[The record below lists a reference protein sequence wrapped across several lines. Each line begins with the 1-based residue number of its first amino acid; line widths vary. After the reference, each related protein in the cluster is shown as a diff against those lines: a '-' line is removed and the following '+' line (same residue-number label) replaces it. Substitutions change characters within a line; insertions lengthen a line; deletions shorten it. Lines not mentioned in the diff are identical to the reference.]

1 MQCNK
6 MALQMLL
13 LSRLCADSDALNEYI
28 YRGACISYL

>member
-1 MQCNK
+1 